1 MLVYICTGLN
11 ETQVNDSGPCNGG
24 VGDTVAACRDGDLIA
39 GWAVGGEV
47 SNAVLLEVLSSTF
60 EWLLLC
66 SWLYYISWAFGIPT
80 CVMVE

>member
-1 MLVYICTGLN
+1 MLVYICAGLN

-24 VGDTVAACRDGDLIA
+24 VGDTVAECRDGDLIA

-47 SNAVLLEVLSSTF
+47 SNAVVLSSTS

>member
-1 MLVYICTGLN
+1 MLVYICAGLN

-47 SNAVLLEVLSSTF
+47 SNAVLLEFLSSTS
-60 EWLLLC
+60 EPLLC
-66 SWLYYISWAFGIPT
+66 SISWAFGIPGR
-80 CVMVE
+80 VMVEY